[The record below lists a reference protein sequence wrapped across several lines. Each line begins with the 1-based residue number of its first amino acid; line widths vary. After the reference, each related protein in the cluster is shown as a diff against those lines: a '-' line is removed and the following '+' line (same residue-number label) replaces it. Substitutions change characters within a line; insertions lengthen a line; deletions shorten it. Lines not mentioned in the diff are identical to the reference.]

1 MEKFDI
7 FSPVSITEALNQR
20 LPPKRFLAR
29 TFFKPRYWATEQVM
43 IDTIKGSR
51 RVAPFVRPHQA
62 GTAVQGDAI
71 TATAFMPQ
79 QINVH
84 VRTDAY
90 EAFRRAAAEN
100 ISYANGEI
108 RSPEKAFAE
117 TIARDQETLVDAA
130 YRTVER
136 MCSEALFSGK
146 VNMYD
151 AEGNSISDVDEGFK
165 DSHNITLASGKGW
178 NEKDTDPIKDLRDW
192 RRLVA
197 KDSGL
202 TAHDVIFGSD
212 AYDAFIANAS
222 VKDYLDKRNIT
233 LGGIAPQFNQDQDG
247 ALFMGVIEG
256 LNIWVYDEWYDDLK
270 TKTATAVVPPE
281 KVCVISRELR
291 ADIHYGK
298 VQDVQAGNFV
308 GEFFSRTYDEQDGSA
323 RYVQLRSAPL
333 AVVEQADGLVV
344 ADVVV

>member
-151 AEGNSISDVDEGFK
+151 AEGWI
-165 DSHNITLASGKGW
+165 
-178 NEKDTDPIKDLRDW
+178 EKDTDPIKDLRDW

-256 LNIWVYDEWYDDLK
+256 LNIWVYDEWYDDPK